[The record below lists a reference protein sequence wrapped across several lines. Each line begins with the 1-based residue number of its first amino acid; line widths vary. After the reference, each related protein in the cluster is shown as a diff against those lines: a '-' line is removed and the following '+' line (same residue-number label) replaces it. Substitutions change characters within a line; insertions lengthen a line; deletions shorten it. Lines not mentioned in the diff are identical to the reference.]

1 MKKWRPRSLCN
12 PKTWTY
18 RNMLIDYEHAQH
30 TFRVEGKEI
39 DSCLLM
45 PDNISCL
52 LLLPLDPRSGEQRF
66 WECEITF
73 SGELQGFLGEQ
84 IKAQLWQMRKGMTP
98 GMTLRLL
105 IGKVAYEKSLLW
117 GIQLSQH
124 EFQRSQRHQYRR
136 IQVLSSLST
145 WKDDKYR
152 RNNASGP

>member
-1 MKKWRPRSLCN
+1 MHNIVPGSKVNRLPAVSSC
-12 PKTWTY
+12 
-18 RNMLIDYEHAQH
+18 LIA
-30 TFRVEGKEI
+30 
-39 DSCLLM
+39 SCLLM

-84 IKAQLWQMRKGMTP
+84 IKAQLLQMRKGMTP
-98 GMTLRLL
+98 GMTLRSLV
-105 IGKVAYEKSLLW
+105 GTVAYEKSLLW

-124 EFQRSQRHQYRR
+124 EFQKSQRHQYRR

-145 WKDDKYR
+145 WKELNKHR
-152 RNNASGP
+152 RNTVSGPCG